1 MLVDALE
8 SRKGYKQV
16 LSHRNFFALWL
27 GSLIGRTGDYLLF
40 IAMVGFI
47 VNLTGSGLDAGV
59 MTALF
64 YIPVFLFAPL
74 FGRIVDNNDRKK
86 LIVLATMIEVLFGAV
101 LFISIRESFLV
112 LPLSFISV
120 FMIATFGLMV
130 SICRSSSIPLTVSKE
145 ELTSANSLQQSTTQ
159 FSRIFGYA
167 AGGILL
173 LLLGRTSGIVLLVVV
188 TFIASA
194 IAFSTM
200 SFTSPVAEGK
210 SRRSADG
217 LKYIAGNRLF
227 LEITAFLTIVNFT
240 GAGMIFLP
248 AFMSQDVFRTGE
260 TGYAS
265 IMVALA
271 LGTIAGNYLVTVIK
285 VRGIVGKIML
295 LSIIANA
302 ALYVVFAYSG
312 DLINA
317 LAVTLIIGL
326 VEGISA
332 VPFVSL
338 LQARTPPDRMGSVLA
353 GVSMLLL
360 GGASLSMILSGEL
373 VTILGV
379 RYVYLLFAALLA
391 VITVVGFN
399 MKELRKASY

>member
-1 MLVDALE
+1 
-8 SRKGYKQV
+8 
-16 LSHRNFFALWL
+16 
-27 GSLIGRTGDYLLF
+27 
-40 IAMVGFI
+40 
-47 VNLTGSGLDAGV
+47 
-59 MTALF
+59 
-64 YIPVFLFAPL
+64 
-74 FGRIVDNNDRKK
+74 
-86 LIVLATMIEVLFGAV
+86 
-101 LFISIRESFLV
+101 
-112 LPLSFISV
+112 
-120 FMIATFGLMV
+120 
-130 SICRSSSIPLTVSKE
+130 VSKE